1 MGRKEKVGAIGAIG
15 EIQPLVL
22 CMWPE
27 IREGRR
33 ETKKISFSKSFSLSE
48 SECCQAFEDGRVGG
62 FVCFR
67 RAAENGCVMHLFVGL
82 ALHVLELTW
91 KVMSGI

>member
-22 CMWPE
+22 CMSPE
-27 IREGRR
+27 IRAGKR

-48 SECCQAFEDGRVGG
+48 NECCQAFEDGRVG
-62 FVCFR
+62 VLLCFR
-67 RAAENGCVMHLFVGL
+67 RDA
-82 ALHVLELTW
+82 
-91 KVMSGI
+91 